1 MGRTRAALALAT
13 GIAAA
18 AILVSGGSSADPRTP
33 PALPGK
39 PAPFLGTAVAG
50 SGRLT
55 AAVDGYGDVVDLR
68 PRGPAGAPWIAVSS
82 ARQAAGS
89 VPSRAGIVP
98 LVRIGRG
105 PALPLWRANWIR
117 QGYVRGSNVV
127 RTAAGFDRA
136 VVRILDSVPPPGDA
150 LVREVSVEAGA
161 RRPITLRFDGSTRAA
176 TSVARRCG
184 PRTWW
189 RAGGR
194 LRVRLVCSFG
204 SAPAARPAA
213 RAVAAD
219 RRWLR
224 RARPLGGGAPAWARR
239 MYGRS
244 LLALRALT
252 DADSGAAAAGARDGW
267 AYVWPRDAGA
277 VAIALARAGYRREAR
292 RVVRFLR
299 RLDLDA
305 AARFRGDGRPLEG
318 DRPLPG
324 DAAGWVR
331 AAALAAGLAPR
342 PAGPAPWRGR
352 GDYGERSGERGDYIA
367 NAITAGL
374 PGDRLREAFAAR
386 GVLVR
391 KAYDA
396 GSGVDSALAW
406 AVRPFPRPGLF
417 ALVRRSLRPLLDDS
431 GRFGLAPTERW
442 PGGEAWTAPT
452 AWIAWSLAA
461 LGDRSRA
468 LALIDDLRRAATRA
482 GTLPERVD
490 ARSGIARSTT
500 PLAWS
505 HAFAA
510 LALQQLWPPR
520 REGEI
525 PSQRC
530 GCRAE
535 DPHCSCSR

>member
-1 MGRTRAALALAT
+1 
-13 GIAAA
+13 
-18 AILVSGGSSADPRTP
+18 
-33 PALPGK
+33 
-39 PAPFLGTAVAG
+39 
-50 SGRLT
+50 
-55 AAVDGYGDVVDLR
+55 
-68 PRGPAGAPWIAVSS
+68 
-82 ARQAAGS
+82 
-89 VPSRAGIVP
+89 
-98 LVRIGRG
+98 
-105 PALPLWRANWIR
+105 
-117 QGYVRGSNVV
+117 
-127 RTAAGFDRA
+127 
-136 VVRILDSVPPPGDA
+136 
-150 LVREVSVEAGA
+150 
-161 RRPITLRFDGSTRAA
+161 
-176 TSVARRCG
+176 
-184 PRTWW
+184 
-189 RAGGR
+189 
-194 LRVRLVCSFG
+194 
-204 SAPAARPAA
+204 
-213 RAVAAD
+213 
-219 RRWLR
+219 
-224 RARPLGGGAPAWARR
+224 
-239 MYGRS
+239 
-244 LLALRALT
+244 
-252 DADSGAAAAGARDGW
+252 
-267 AYVWPRDAGA
+267 

-367 NAITAGL
+367 NAIAAGL

-452 AWIAWSLAA
+452 AWVAWSLAA